1 MESGEDSIMG
11 LKKDIAHRYPPTDG
25 ITAETTSQQGH
36 TMNLLPQGINGKYSN
51 VAKRL
56 RKGFD

>member
-1 MESGEDSIMG
+1 MG
-11 LKKDIAHRYPPTDG
+11 IKRDIAHRYPPTDG
-25 ITAETTSQQGH
+25 IIAETTSQTGH
-36 TMNLLPQGINGKYSN
+36 QMNLLPQGINGKKSA